1 MNTWLANGP
10 ERLLRL
16 TLLALLLALPAA
28 GLWAENPSAHGYF
41 TDIELID
48 QHGKTQRL
56 YSDLIQDKVVLVN
69 AFFTSC
75 TGSCPVMAGHLVKVQ
90 DWLGERLGKEVYIVS
105 VSVDPATDSQA
116 KLAEYAERFGA
127 REGWYFLS
135 GEPANVEAAL
145 RKLGQYVDEP
155 EAHTSVMM
163 IGNDRTSL
171 WKKVQGLS
179 QPKQLIAVLDSVIND
194 VMPEPPTDPPAGR

>member
-1 MNTWLANGP
+1 MSTHTWLRRGA
-10 ERLLRL
+10 
-16 TLLALLLALPAA
+16 LLALVLAVSSTSLLA
-28 GLWAENPSAHGYF
+28 ENSSAHGYF

-48 QHGKTQRL
+48 QHGQTQRL
-56 YSDLIQDKVVLVN
+56 YSDLIQDKIVVIN

-90 DWLGERLGKEVYIVS
+90 DWLGERLGKEVLMLSI
-105 VSVDPATDSQA
+105 SVDPATDTQA
-116 KLAEYAERFGA
+116 RLAEYAERFGS

-135 GEPANVEAAL
+135 GEVANVEAAL

-155 EAHTSVMM
+155 AAHTSVMM

-179 QPKQLIAVLDSVIND
+179 QPQKLIALLDSVIQD
-194 VMPEPPTDPPAGR
+194 VLPDPAADSASGSAGQ